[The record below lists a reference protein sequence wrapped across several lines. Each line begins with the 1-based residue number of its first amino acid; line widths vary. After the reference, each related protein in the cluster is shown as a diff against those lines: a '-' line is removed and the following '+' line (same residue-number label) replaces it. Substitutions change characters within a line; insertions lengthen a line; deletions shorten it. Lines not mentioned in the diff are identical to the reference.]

1 MPLYDFSVRDS
12 EFEIAEGVHLP
23 DDRSARERAIG
34 IVHELEKADETSW
47 REFTTEVKRDGQVI
61 WDIPFEVSRPP
72 ADP

>member
-1 MPLYDFSVRDS
+1 MKAERRVR
-12 EFEIAEGVHLP
+12 ALRPP
-23 DDRSARERAIG
+23 DDRAARARAIE
-34 IVHELEKADETSW
+34 IVRALQKADETSW